1 MKPVTSK
8 FAAAITVA
16 MNTAA
21 FSNKSYRPKVNAQ
34 INLEGKTHYVDDGTL
49 RYFSA
54 HVLSAD
60 DSQFGLVFHIC
71 ESFQKGYEASSGRAF
86 RYVAFDLFGTV
97 ICRPDPDTSY
107 STRAAARKAFYVWF
121 NGFDTVEHYRS
132 ALKARALRLTN
143 EAKALR
149 AAARGSL

>member
-16 MNTAA
+16 MNTTG
-21 FSNKSYRPKVNAQ
+21 FSDKSYQPKVNAQ
-34 INLEGKTHYVDDGTL
+34 INLDGKTHYVDDGTL

-54 HVLSAD
+54 RVLSAD
-60 DSQFGLVFHIC
+60 DSQFGLVFHLC
-71 ESFQKGYEASSGRAF
+71 ESFAKPSTGRAF

-97 ICRPDPDTSY
+97 IYRPDLDTSY

-121 NGFDTVEHYRS
+121 NGFDTVEHYHS

-149 AAARGSL
+149 AAARGAL